1 MHDEHA
7 HPFADDRPIATAGAK
22 TAGVRVLLFDARGED
37 RQIDDP
43 RALDASRLSEHEL
56 AWIDIEADGPQQIE
70 ATFRELG
77 LDAPSI
83 ASLFDAQAAP
93 LLLHQDG
100 YAARAVNACWNAAQ
114 DSVSGVPWLLLVG
127 RNVVVTAHK
136 DAIAFL
142 DDIALRLDPASRVG
156 ELDADSFAITLLDRM
171 LTAYYDALD
180 DFEGRLDQLE
190 VDILDDRLRGPHIPH
205 LRRLRRAA
213 SMFRRLLSTHRDLFD
228 ALRRPDFRPDSDDRI
243 DARYRAVS
251 ARYDRAMD
259 AIESARDLVVGS
271 YELLDTRLS
280 QRTNET
286 MRLLTFVTVLLGT
299 LAVIAGVLG
308 MNFHAGIFDSGS
320 TGFWITVGLMA
331 LAVAGA
337 MVLARRRGWWS

>member
-7 HPFADDRPIATAGAK
+7 HPFADDRPPAAGE
-22 TAGVRVLLFDARGED
+22 TPAGVRVLLFDARGDD
-37 RQIDDP
+37 RRLDDP

-56 AWIDIEADGPQQIE
+56 AWIDLQADGPEEIE
-70 ATFRELG
+70 ATLRALG
-77 LDAPSI
+77 LDAPPI
-83 ASLFDAQAAP
+83 ASLFDAKASP
-93 LLLHQDG
+93 LLQYQDG
-100 YAARAVNACWNAAQ
+100 YAARAVTACWDGSQ
-114 DSVSGVPWLLLVG
+114 DRVAGVPWLLLVG
-127 RNVVVTAHK
+127 RNVVATAHK
-136 DAIAFL
+136 DAMPFL
-142 DDIALRLDPASRVG
+142 DDIAQRHDPASRVG

-190 VDILDDRLRGPHIPH
+190 VDILDDRVRGRHIPH

-213 SMFRRLLSTHRDLFD
+213 SMFRRLLSAHRDLFD

-259 AIESARDLVVGS
+259 AVENARDLVVGS

-280 QRTNET
+280 QRTNES

-308 MNFHAGIFDSGS
+308 MNFQAEIFDSGS

-331 LAVAGA
+331 LAVTGA